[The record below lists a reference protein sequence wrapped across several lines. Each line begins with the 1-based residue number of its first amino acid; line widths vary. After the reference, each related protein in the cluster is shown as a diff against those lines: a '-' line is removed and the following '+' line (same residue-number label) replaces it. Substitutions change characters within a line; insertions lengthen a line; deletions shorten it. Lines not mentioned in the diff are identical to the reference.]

1 MQRKIKA
8 FFEMPPD
15 ILPEFQ
21 QTALRY
27 NRISMLVICIMIFGM
42 ELFNMARVLFWT
54 SAKLSTLNNRI
65 YFTLYCS
72 LFVIAALYL
81 ILSFLLRG
89 GHQRAELA
97 LQYSAA
103 ALMLIWHVCINIY
116 DLTRSASAEIGIY
129 YTAILGLS
137 IFILMPAWYALVL
150 FLSGWGLFIGL
161 AGPLLSSGDQIN
173 ITFTTIVSLAVALTN
188 RHHYATVISQ
198 RMEINKM
205 NEQLKEIAQRDALTG
220 LLNKASFQRCVEPY
234 LITQG
239 AALLIFDMDNFKAV
253 NDHHGHPCGDYVL
266 KEFALRLEDVFPDA
280 WALSRIGGDEF
291 AAMIH
296 AADEE
301 GLLTAVRALIHST
314 SQITWHGQNIGASCS
329 VGCCRASDSG
339 GSYEQFYS
347 KADSALYK
355 AKEQGKNQVCLSPL
369 S

>member
-1 MQRKIKA
+1 MAAGCRGKIKA
-8 FFEMPPD
+8 FLEMPPD

-27 NRISMLVICIMIFGM
+27 NRISMLVICIMIFVM

-173 ITFTTIVSLAVALTN
+173 ITFTTIV
-188 RHHYATVISQ
+188 
-198 RMEINKM
+198 
-205 NEQLKEIAQRDALTG
+205 
-220 LLNKASFQRCVEPY
+220 
-234 LITQG
+234 
-239 AALLIFDMDNFKAV
+239 
-253 NDHHGHPCGDYVL
+253 
-266 KEFALRLEDVFPDA
+266 
-280 WALSRIGGDEF
+280 
-291 AAMIH
+291 
-296 AADEE
+296 
-301 GLLTAVRALIHST
+301 
-314 SQITWHGQNIGASCS
+314 
-329 VGCCRASDSG
+329 
-339 GSYEQFYS
+339 
-347 KADSALYK
+347 
-355 AKEQGKNQVCLSPL
+355 
-369 S
+369 